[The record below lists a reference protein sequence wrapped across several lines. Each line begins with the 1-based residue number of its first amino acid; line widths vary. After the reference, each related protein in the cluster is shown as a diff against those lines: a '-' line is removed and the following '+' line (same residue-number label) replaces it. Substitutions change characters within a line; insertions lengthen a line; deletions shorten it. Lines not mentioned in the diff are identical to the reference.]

1 MAGYPIEQSGD
12 SYRPDPDESPRGVN
26 SVLPGVMS
34 DAGSQDPASTS
45 VAGAVAAAMAYTAE
59 MRGDAESPRGDP
71 IGDPINLP
79 PLPYK

>member
-1 MAGYPIEQSGD
+1 MAGYPKEQDGPTWK
-12 SYRPDPDESPRGVN
+12 PDPDESPRGIN

-45 VAGAVAAAMAYTAE
+45 VAGAVSNAMAYTVE

-79 PLPYK
+79 DKGY